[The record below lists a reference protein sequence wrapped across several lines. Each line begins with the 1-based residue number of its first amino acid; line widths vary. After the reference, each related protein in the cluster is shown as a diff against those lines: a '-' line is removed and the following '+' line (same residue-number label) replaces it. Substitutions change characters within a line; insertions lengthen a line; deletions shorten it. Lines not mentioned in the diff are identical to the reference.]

1 MQADPTAHHFLRS
14 TAGRDQGTAGSGCE
28 AQVEGGIGGKASILM
43 PGKHELIPRQ
53 F

>member
-28 AQVEGGIGGKASILM
+28 AQVEGGIGGKGQHPDAR
-43 PGKHELIPRQ
+43 KA
-53 F
+53 